1 VAELRVWT
9 QTADYDASY
18 AFYGKGLGLEVH
30 DEWDGPDGR
39 GALFALAGGLVEVT
53 EAAPGTRPDA
63 VRPRHV
69 ALSAEVD
76 DAVACHDRVVAAGI
90 PVAEPLAVQPWGHR
104 SFAIV
109 DPNGLRLV
117 FFEKLGTGHP

>member
-18 AFYGKGLGLEVH
+18 AFYGKALGLAVH
-30 DEWDGPDGR
+30 DEWDGPGGR

-53 EAAPGTRPDA
+53 EAPAGTTPGA
-63 VRPRHV
+63 VRPQQV
-69 ALSAEVD
+69 ALAAEVD
-76 DAVACHDRVVAAGI
+76 DAVACHDRVLAAGI
-90 PVAEPLAVQPWGHR
+90 PVTEPLAVQPWGHR

-117 FFEKLGTGHP
+117 FFEKLGSGHP